1 MVRIWL
7 ASKHLSI
14 GVCCL
19 ILLPVVGCGG
29 DGEEGS
35 VLLEYMVGR
44 YGGEDLTLQYS
55 IFRHEGSEQW
65 ELQYAVF
72 YKGRLSQSLWT
83 DGMLHVYG
91 EYGKQ
96 SIDCEVG
103 SQVWIGPGGTVKNI
117 ESGARVATYVELAKR
132 GAEDWE
138 EGVEAFE
145 KCQDPREAIEY
156 LERLVGS
163 G

>member
-1 MVRIWL
+1 MVRIWVT
-7 ASKHLSI
+7 SKHGPI
-14 GVCCL
+14 VACCV
-19 ILLPVVGCGG
+19 ILLSVMGCGG
-29 DGEEGS
+29 DGEDGRGS
-35 VLLEYMVGR
+35 LEYMVGR
-44 YGGEDLTLQYS
+44 YGGENLTVQYS
-55 IFRHEGSEQW
+55 IFRHGGSEQW
-65 ELQYAVF
+65 QLQYAVF
-72 YKGRLSQSLWT
+72 YKGTLSQSLWI
-83 DGMLHVYG
+83 DGVLHVYG
-91 EYGKQ
+91 EYGKE
-96 SIDCEVG
+96 SIECELG
-103 SQVWIGPGGTVKNI
+103 SQVWIEAGGVVKNI